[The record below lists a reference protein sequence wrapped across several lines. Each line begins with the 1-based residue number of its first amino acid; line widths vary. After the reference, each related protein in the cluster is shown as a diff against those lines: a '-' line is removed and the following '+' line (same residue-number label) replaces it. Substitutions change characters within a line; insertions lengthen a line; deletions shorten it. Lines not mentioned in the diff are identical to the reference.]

1 MSKIYALPIPI
12 LDASHLRVYR
22 NGNLLTLNTD
32 YTVSSDKTRITL
44 LSYTTGD
51 SITFRRITSLTNEE
65 LTVFE
70 DGESVDASQI
80 NNLATKVRYV
90 VEDADVILDSDGARA
105 ANNLADLDSV
115 AEARTNLDV
124 YSKGAVDSL
133 LQTKAP
139 IEEDLSGLTS
149 KAQART
155 YLGVYSKAELDA
167 LLDAEPPIEDLPESS
182 RLIWQLEC
190 RLELDSGYD
199 LVLNPVN
206 GGWVTTMQERFE
218 LATPLTYTLATPIT
232 NTTYYINLQKS
243 GSSLFLGQTTSA
255 PTFDTST
262 GLWGYDSY
270 PNFKPLVGVVRT
282 GASSIIDV
290 RSAQNQGVKVYTYS
304 TDSTENV
311 ILVRENDLVEYNVQF
326 SVSDCTAD
334 QVLTATLGTA
344 EDTYTFID
352 GGSTNNGFHF
362 VSVTTSGSN
371 NLNLFP
377 EFSVD
382 TGSVTV
388 SDINVTATRY
398 ARNSDTNTGS
408 GYTVNESNLTIKEVI
423 PLRFFGWYEDT
434 RALGWDD
441 GVWRY

>member
-1 MSKIYALPIPI
+1 MSKIYTIPFQI
-12 LDASHLRVYR
+12 LEDEHLKVYR
-22 NGNLLTLNTD
+22 NGTLLTPTTD
-32 YTVSSDKTRITL
+32 YTISNDKTRITL
-44 LSYTTGD
+44 LSYISGD
-51 SITFRRITSLTNEE
+51 SITFRRITTIDNAE

-70 DGESVDASQI
+70 DSESVDAAQL
-80 NNLATKVRYV
+80 NTLAAKVRYIT
-90 VEDADVILDSDGARA
+90 EDVNVILDSDGARA
-105 ANNLADLDSV
+105 TNNLSDLDSV

-139 IEEDLSGLTS
+139 ITEDLSGLTS

-155 YLGVYSKAELDA
+155 YLGVYSKAELEA
-167 LLDAEPPIEDLPESS
+167 LLDSEPPITDVPESA

-190 RLELDSGYD
+190 RLELDSGYS
-199 LVLNPVN
+199 LVLNPVD

-218 LATPLTYTLATPIT
+218 LTTPLTYTLATPT
-232 NTTYYINLQKS
+232 ANTTYYIQLQRT

-290 RSAQNQGVKVYTYS
+290 RSAQNQEVKVYTYS

-334 QVLTATLGTA
+334 QVLTAKLGAA
-344 EDTYTFID
+344 EDTYTFIN

-377 EFSVD
+377 EFSVN

-408 GYTVNESNLTIKEVI
+408 GYIVNESNLTIKEVI
-423 PLRFFGWYEDT
+423 PLTFFGWYEDT

-441 GVWRY
+441 GEWRY

>member
-1 MSKIYALPIPI
+1 
-12 LDASHLRVYR
+12 
-22 NGNLLTLNTD
+22 
-32 YTVSSDKTRITL
+32 
-44 LSYTTGD
+44 
-51 SITFRRITSLTNEE
+51 
-65 LTVFE
+65 
-70 DGESVDASQI
+70 
-80 NNLATKVRYV
+80 
-90 VEDADVILDSDGARA
+90 
-105 ANNLADLDSV
+105 
-115 AEARTNLDV
+115 
-124 YSKGAVDSL
+124 
-133 LQTKAP
+133 
-139 IEEDLSGLTS
+139 
-149 KAQART
+149 
-155 YLGVYSKAELDA
+155 
-167 LLDAEPPIEDLPESS
+167 
-182 RLIWQLEC
+182 
-190 RLELDSGYD
+190 LELDSGYS
-199 LVLNPVN
+199 LVLNPVD
-206 GGWVTTMQERFE
+206 GGCVTTMQERFE
-218 LATPLTYTLATPIT
+218 LTTPLTYTLATPT
-232 NTTYYINLQKS
+232 ANTTYYIQLQRT

-304 TDSTENV
+304 TASTENV

-344 EDTYTFID
+344 EDTYTFIH

-388 SDINVTATRY
+388 SDVNVTAIRY
-398 ARNSDTNTGS
+398 ARNSNINTGS
-408 GYTVNESNLTIKEVI
+408 GYSVNESDLMIKEVI
-423 PLRFFGWYEDT
+423 PITWFGWYEDSK
-434 RALGWDD
+434 ALGWDD
-441 GVWRY
+441 GEWRY

>member
-1 MSKIYALPIPI
+1 MSKIYTIPFPI
-12 LDASHLRVYR
+12 LEDEHLKVYR
-22 NGNLLTLNTD
+22 NGTLLTPTTD
-32 YTVSSDKTRITL
+32 YTISNDKTRITV
-44 LSYTTGD
+44 LSYTSGD
-51 SITFRRITSLTNEE
+51 SITFRRITTIDNAE

-70 DGESVDASQI
+70 DSESVDAAQL
-80 NNLATKVRYV
+80 NTLATKVRYIS
-90 VEDADVILDSDGARA
+90 EDANVILDSDGARA
-105 ANNLADLDSV
+105 VNNLSDIDSV
-115 AEARTNLDV
+115 AESRTTLDV
-124 YSKGAVDSL
+124 YSKEAVDSL

-139 IEEDLSGLTS
+139 ITEDLSGLTS

-155 YLGVYSKAELDA
+155 YLGVYSKAELEA
-167 LLDAEPPIEDLPESS
+167 LLDSEPPITEVPESA

-190 RLELDSGYD
+190 RLELDSGYN
-199 LVLNPVN
+199 LVLNPVD

-218 LATPLTYTLATPIT
+218 LTTPLTYTLATPT
-232 NTTYYINLQKS
+232 ANTTYYIQLQRT
-243 GSSLFLGQTTSA
+243 GSSLFLSQTLTE
-255 PTFDTST
+255 PTFDTSV

-282 GASSIIDV
+282 GASSIIDI
-290 RSAQNQGVKVYTYS
+290 RSAQHQEDAVYTY
-304 TDSTENV
+304 TTNSTENV
-311 ILVRENDLVEYNVQF
+311 ILVRENDLVEYNIQF
-326 SVSDCTAD
+326 NVSDCTAG

-344 EDTYTFID
+344 EDTHTFINK
-352 GGSTNNGFHF
+352 GSTNNGFHF

-382 TGSVTV
+382 AGSVTV

-423 PLRFFGWYEDT
+423 PLTFFGWYEDT

-441 GVWRY
+441 GEWRY